1 MQAFKIHATVPDNH
15 RLILALPEEIPT
27 GEVEI
32 IILSKPR
39 ISQENNHPMAERLAA
54 LQRAQ
59 DKFGELLSGSEIFAA
74 TKQQEITLEES
85 RFE

>member
-1 MQAFKIHATVPDNH
+1 MQAFKLHATVPDNH
-15 RLILALPEEIPT
+15 RLILSLPEEIPT

-39 ISQENNHPMAERLAA
+39 SQESNHPMAERLAA

-59 DKFGELLSGSEIFAA
+59 DKFGRLLSGSEIFAA

-85 RFE
+85 RFER